1 MKKTITITLSL
12 LLIGLLTACGGK
24 NETAVCEK
32 NGINL
37 SFSYPKGFFTRS
49 DDAKDFILGEK
60 NGYAFV
66 GKDFTMQVTMG
77 ISFGK
82 AELWDRVKQNKI
94 DDKNALFKEI
104 KIAGTIDAYQFYW
117 EPCPAYTILL
127 ENNRYI
133 EIQFCP
139 NDLKSL
145 TDSEVRSAGREKR
158 AEFLENSKAI
168 LELPTVQDI
177 VKSLKVILSD
187 IDD

>member
-1 MKKTITITLSL
+1 MFAMLTIKRINVRYAHDKRIKVYRRRHFIVSASELLS
-12 LLIGLLTACGGK
+12 
-24 NETAVCEK
+24 
-32 NGINL
+32 
-37 SFSYPKGFFTRS
+37 RS
-49 DDAKDFILGEK
+49 IYRRRHF
-60 NGYAFV
+60 
-66 GKDFTMQVTMG
+66 MQVTMG
-77 ISFGK
+77 ISSGK

-127 ENNRYI
+127 DKNRYI

-145 TDSEVRSAGREKR
+145 TDSEVRRAGREKR

-177 VKSLKVILSD
+177 VKSLKVTLSD
-187 IDD
+187 IED